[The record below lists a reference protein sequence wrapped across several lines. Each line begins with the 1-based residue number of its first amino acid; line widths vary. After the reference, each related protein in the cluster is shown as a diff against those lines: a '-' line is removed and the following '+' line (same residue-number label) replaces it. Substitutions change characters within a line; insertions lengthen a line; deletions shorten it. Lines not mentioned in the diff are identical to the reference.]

1 MKRGPETRRR
11 SCGEVEGGGGHRGM
25 RKEMADHGRNDDEK
39 NTSLLKENEVN
50 RSSFALV
57 DLYY

>member
-1 MKRGPETRRR
+1 
-11 SCGEVEGGGGHRGM
+11 
-25 RKEMADHGRNDDEK
+25 MADHGRNDDEK